1 MIQSWRIIS
10 KNRTT
15 SLSLSLKFITFF
27 WWKFLFHVLCVLLL
41 LWLSSTITSMTWAT
55 NHIFCHFL
63 FCKQFLE
70 GRYRFIHVIHSTF
83 RFPFDWTTPFGYLA
97 ALSLEGIVCISMV
110 LMAAPPFCL
119 LIGACVFLSAF
130 AKGIANDLINFN
142 ADTFAFKRSNRA
154 FKLRFNNIL
163 QEFADAKQLS
173 WKMPNTFKNIL
184 NFFPT
189 DLGWST
195 WSTIFVNLS

>member
-70 GRYRFIHVIHSTF
+70 GRKASFYSCNSFNFQISIRLDNTF
-83 RFPFDWTTPFGYLA
+83 WIFGGIVSWRHRMHFNGIDGCSAILSFDWG
-97 ALSLEGIVCISMV
+97 M
-110 LMAAPPFCL
+110 CL
-119 LIGACVFLSAF
+119 LKRFR
-130 AKGIANDLINFN
+130 KGHC
-142 ADTFAFKRSNRA
+142 KRFDQLQRRY
-154 FKLRFNNIL
+154 LRI
-163 QEFADAKQLS
+163 
-173 WKMPNTFKNIL
+173 
-184 NFFPT
+184 
-189 DLGWST
+189 
-195 WSTIFVNLS
+195 